1 MVELAPVFRA
11 LSDPN
16 RLAIYRLIR
25 EREDKRVADMD
36 RSISVLAREF
46 DLSLS
51 TVSHHIKE
59 LRQDGLLRGSP
70 CSDRSDR
77 AVPRRGAEM
86 IFSRAERREK
96 EVVTM
101 STQDLNADEQLRKWA
116 RKRVKLYRR
125 LEIRVATFALGMLIL
140 TPVWAVGEYLSSGG
154 WPQRLSA
161 NDNPGD
167 WAYVRSVAGS
177 RTAAVVRRGC
187 ADSGIG
193 EPGVL
198 GFSCNSTKG
207 SVWRTT

>member
-1 MVELAPVFRA
+1 
-11 LSDPN
+11 
-16 RLAIYRLIR
+16 
-25 EREDKRVADMD
+25 
-36 RSISVLAREF
+36 
-46 DLSLS
+46 
-51 TVSHHIKE
+51 
-59 LRQDGLLRGSP
+59 
-70 CSDRSDR
+70 
-77 AVPRRGAEM
+77 M

-167 WAYVRSVAGS
+167 WSPWIIWVALIWGFYVLLSAMVIHFRRPVSEREVEHEIARLTARRS
-177 RTAAVVRRGC
+177 
-187 ADSGIG
+187 
-193 EPGVL
+193 
-198 GFSCNSTKG
+198 
-207 SVWRTT
+207 